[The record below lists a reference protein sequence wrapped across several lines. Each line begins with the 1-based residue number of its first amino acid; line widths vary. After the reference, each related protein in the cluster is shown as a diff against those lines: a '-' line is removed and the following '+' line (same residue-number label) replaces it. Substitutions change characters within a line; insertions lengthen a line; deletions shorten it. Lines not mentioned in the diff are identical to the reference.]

1 MGDDDFTRLPDLASR
16 RLGGSVVHANDE
28 LFAERE
34 NLIKPEAP
42 AYSTYTFGHKGQV
55 YDGWETRRRREPGHD
70 HAIVRLGAAGVVR
83 GVVVDTAF
91 FKGNYPPE
99 VSVEGTGVEGYPSAA
114 ELQEAEWVPLVPRSP
129 VKGDAQNPFPVGAPQ
144 RCTHVR
150 LSIYPDGGVARLRVH
165 GEVVPDPRF
174 LATGALDLAALVNG
188 GVVTGCS
195 NMFYSSPTNLISPGE
210 ARVMGEG
217 WETARRRD
225 DGNDWVELA
234 LAGPGV
240 RAAGRDRHPLLRR
253 QRPRV
258 GVAARPATA
267 GRGPATR
274 TPGSSCC
281 RGPGCSPTPGT
292 CSGCRDGPEVTAAR
306 LDVFPDGGLA
316 RVRLYG
322 ELSAEGLAELGL
334 RWLNSLPRRPR
345 PASCWRPAARRGPGS
360 GGSPPGGPTPTS
372 DALLDAGDD
381 AVRALDRDD
390 LAEALAAHPRIGER
404 AAGAS
409 TEAAWSRQRAGRR
422 RERRH
427 RGPGGARGGQPR
439 LRGALRPRVP
449 RLGQRT
455 VGRGAAGGAARAARQ
470 RPGHRAGRG
479 RRGAARDHPAAAA
492 RGWLRP

>member
-1 MGDDDFTRLPDLASR
+1 MGDDFTRLPDLAARS
-16 RLGGSVVHANDE
+16 LGGGVVAANDE

-70 HAIVRLGAAGVVR
+70 WAIARLGAAGVVR

-99 VSVEGTGVEGYPSAA
+99 VSVEGTGVEGYPSPA
-114 ELQEAEWVPLVPRSP
+114 ELREAEWVTLVPRSP
-129 VKGDAQNPFPVGAPQ
+129 VKGDAQNLFPVQAPQ
-144 RCTHVR
+144 RVTHAR

-174 LATGALDLAALVNG
+174 LATGTIDLAALVNG

-225 DGNDWVELA
+225 DGNDWVEFR

-240 RAAGRDRHPLLRR
+240 VRLAEIDTRYFVGNAPGWASLRGRDARTADPGDPGAWTELLGRTRLQPDTRHLFRL
-253 QRPRV
+253 
-258 GVAARPATA
+258 PATA
-267 GRGPATR
+267 
-274 TPGSSCC
+274 
-281 RGPGCSPTPGT
+281 
-292 CSGCRDGPEVTAAR
+292 EVTDVR

-322 ELSAEGLAELGL
+322 DLSVQGLAELGL
-334 RWLNSLPRRPR
+334 RWLNSVPAAQAGQLL
-345 PASCWRPAARRGPGS
+345 ASCCASRAWVERMAAGRPYADL
-360 GGSPPGGPTPTS
+360 
-372 DALLDAGDD
+372 DALLEASD
-381 AVRALDRDD
+381 RAIRELDRDD
-390 LAEALAAHPRIGER
+390 LAEALSGHPRIGQR

-409 TEAAWSRQRAGRR
+409 TEATWSRQEQASVADADAEVRAALVEGNRAYEQRFGHVFLVRASGRSA
-422 RERRH
+422 RELLAALRQRL
-427 RGPGGARGGQPR
+427 GNDPDTEWGVVAEELGEITR
-439 LRGALRPRVP
+439 LRLERLLRP
-449 RLGQRT
+449 
-455 VGRGAAGGAARAARQ
+455 
-470 RPGHRAGRG
+470 
-479 RRGAARDHPAAAA
+479 
-492 RGWLRP
+492 

>member
-1 MGDDDFTRLPDLASR
+1 MAEDFTRLPDLASR
-16 RLGGSVVHANDE
+16 RLGGGVVDANDE

-70 HAIVRLGAAGVVR
+70 QAVVRLGVAGVVR

-99 VSVEGTGVEGYPSAA
+99 VSVEGAGIEGYPSPA
-114 ELQEAEWVPLVPRSP
+114 ELREADWAELVPRSP
-129 VKGDAQNPFPVGAPQ
+129 VKGDAQNPFPVRADR

-165 GEVVPDPRF
+165 GEAVPDPRF
-174 LATGALDLAALVNG
+174 LAAGALDLAALANG
-188 GVVTGCS
+188 GSVTGCS

-240 RAAGRDRHPLLRR
+240 VRLAELDTRYFVGNAPGWASLHSTDDGGELLPRTRLQPDTRHLFRL
-253 QRPRV
+253 
-258 GVAARPATA
+258 PAT
-267 GRGPATR
+267 
-274 TPGSSCC
+274 
-281 RGPGCSPTPGT
+281 
-292 CSGCRDGPEVTAAR
+292 PEVSGVR

-322 ELSAEGLAELGL
+322 ELSARGLAELGR
-334 RWLNSLPRRPR
+334 RWLDSLPTSQARQVLEREAGLDPAEAERVVAGRPVGDL
-345 PASCWRPAARRGPGS
+345 AALPG
-360 GGSPPGGPTPTS
+360 
-372 DALLDAGDD
+372 
-381 AVRALDRDD
+381 AVRSL
-390 LAEALAAHPRIGER
+390 LTGR
-404 AAGAS
+404 AS
-409 TEAAWSRQRAGRR
+409 
-422 RERRH
+422 
-427 RGPGGARGGQPR
+427 
-439 LRGALRPRVP
+439 
-449 RLGQRT
+449 
-455 VGRGAAGGAARAARQ
+455 
-470 RPGHRAGRG
+470 
-479 RRGAARDHPAAAA
+479 
-492 RGWLRP
+492 